1 MMLCRW
7 WWQRGSVVRRSVL
20 IGVGWVTLAVLT
32 VAIATEVL
40 DMVGLGLGRSLT
52 PPLTSAEVV
61 RELAAHRTPGP
72 SGSPSPST
80 SVVLTSSQPPQPS
93 VTATSRTP
101 ARTVTKALTL
111 TGVTVVARCSG
122 DLVELLSWSPAQGYL
137 VTAVSRGPAAAANVT
152 FRASTIATTGD
163 DEEDD
168 GTARIVTV
176 TCFNGV
182 PRATVAK
189 SGDD

>member
-1 MMLCRW
+1 MMLCRLW
-7 WWQRGSVVRRSVL
+7 WRRGSVVRRSVL
-20 IGVGWVTLAVLT
+20 IGVGWVALAVLT

-40 DMVGLGLGRSLT
+40 NMVGLGLGRSLT

-61 RELAAHRTPGP
+61 RELATHRTPGP
-72 SGSPSPST
+72 SGSPST
-80 SVVLTSSQPPQPS
+80 SVVLTSSRPPQPS
-93 VTATSRTP
+93 VPVTSRTP

-111 TGVTVVARCSG
+111 TGVTVVARCTG

-137 VTAVSRGPAAAANVT
+137 VTTVSRGPATAANVT
-152 FRASTIATTGD
+152 FRASSIATTAD

-168 GTARIVTV
+168 ETARIVTV

-182 PRATVAK
+182 PRAIVAK